1 MIQQSKQSF
10 PLITYDKIRY
20 ADTDRQG
27 HVNNAVFSTFFE
39 TGRVEMIYHPDL
51 ENINTHVSFVLAAL
65 HIQFLREIKWPGII
79 KIGTAVTKVG
89 NSSIQLHQQLF
100 QDDECMAIAE
110 STIVQVDAS
119 SRPIAISEKAKEIY
133 GRFVIEN

>member
-27 HVNNAVFSTFFE
+27 HVNNAIFSTFFE

-51 ENINTHVSFVLAAL
+51 ESINANVTFVLAAL

-79 KIGTAVTKVG
+79 KIGTSVIKVG

-110 STIVQVDAS
+110 STIVQVDET
-119 SRPIAISEKAKEIY
+119 SRPTAISEKAKEIY
-133 GRFVIEN
+133 SRFIIED